1 MSANSLVQISPGLAA
16 AERCRPYMDKARESF
31 LEACKKIGSEYAA
44 LADDQKS
51 VFRKEL
57 GLSKDTIQ
65 SYAKIARKADEKL
78 AVIQGGRAGAAP
90 AIPPS
95 VETWKEIVTAD
106 DKTLKLAASKGLFTD
121 YEVTRDNVR
130 RFKRTGQ
137 LPAIKKLDE
146 PEVEPRETEK
156 PKKPSPLPQIK
167 DQLQKAETAIN
178 RAVGHV
184 SRARA
189 LMEEHGVVNVTGPE
203 VRALRKQFELLC
215 AELAAADPNML
226 DRALKVLRGE
236 A

>member
-1 MSANSLVQISPGLAA
+1 KN
-16 AERCRPYMDKARESF
+16 AEK
-31 LEACKKIGSEYAA
+31 
-44 LADDQKS
+44 
-51 VFRKEL
+51 
-57 GLSKDTIQ
+57 
-65 SYAKIARKADEKL
+65 KL
-78 AVIQGGRAGAAP
+78 AVVQGVRRGAP
-90 AIPPS
+90 PPQIPPS
-95 VETWKEIVTAD
+95 LRVWREIARTD
-106 DKTLKLAASKGLFTD
+106 DKVLGTAAEAGLFTD
-121 YEVTRDNVR
+121 YEVTAESVA

-137 LPAIKKLDE
+137 LPAGKQLDE

-226 DRALKVLRGE
+226 D
-236 A
+236 